1 MLGHLRVLDLTDE
14 RGNLASHILRN
25 LGAEVILVEPPGGS
39 GARLM
44 GPFAGDEPGAEGS
57 LQFWAH
63 NRGKK
68 SIVIDLDSEAGQEQ
82 LRALAAGADVL
93 FEVGQPGAM
102 AARGL
107 GPDDLAVVNPALVY
121 TSISAFGA
129 SGPRAN
135 WAASDLTVLASAGP
149 LSLTGDRDR
158 PPVRFG
164 PAPQGW
170 YHAAIEAAGA
180 ALVALHERQHRSGL
194 GQHVDVSAQQAAN
207 QVAASQML
215 SHHLNAVPTQRIA
228 GGAFFGGLDIQL
240 MWPCKDGHASVT
252 FLFGTAIA
260 PFTQNLMSWVHEQGF
275 CDEATRDKD
284 WVEYAMMLID
294 GREPIEE
301 YDRVKHVLADFF
313 ATKTKDELLSA
324 AIEKRLLITPVTTMA
339 DVVASAQLEAR
350 DYWQT
355 VDQGDFGPVRH
366 PGAFAK
372 LSATPLESLPAA
384 PVLGEHTDEIL
395 ETIRT
400 APRRVE
406 VPISKPIASTKPP
419 LAGLKVL
426 DFMWVMAGPAA
437 SRVLAD
443 YGADV
448 IRVES
453 VNRVETART
462 LQPFLNDEGGVE
474 NSGLYNNL
482 NAGKRCLGLDMT
494 RPEAREIILDLVQQ
508 SDVVLEAFSPK
519 AMRAWGLDYE
529 TLKQFKP
536 DLVMASTCL
545 NGQYGPHSSLAGF
558 GTMAAAISGFFY
570 LAGWPDRAP
579 CGAFGAYT
587 DYVAPRFMLATLL
600 SAIEHHRRTGEG
612 RYIDFSQGEASL
624 QLLAPAL
631 LDYDVNGR
639 IAQRMG
645 NDDER
650 FAPHGVYQATGDDRW
665 VAVAVETDGQ
675 WRSLATLIG
684 CDQLAALTAEERV
697 KRRREL
703 DEVLSGWV
711 VDRAPDAAVAAL
723 QENAIPSYVV
733 QNTIECANDPQLA
746 HRGHFLQLAHASQP
760 GHKTWVEGSRFAL
773 SRTPAVLTDAGPTIG
788 QHTFEVLSETL
799 GYDTDRI
806 ADLAAS
812 ELLE

>member
-1 MLGHLRVLDLTDE
+1 MLGNLRVLDLTDE
-14 RGNLASHILRN
+14 RGQLASHILRC
-25 LGAEVILVEPPGGS
+25 LGAEVILVEPPGGTR
-39 GARLM
+39 ARAM
-44 GPFAGDEPGAEGS
+44 GPFGGDEPGPERS

-68 SIVIDLDSEAGQEQ
+68 SVVIDLETVEGQDE
-82 LRALAAGADVL
+82 LLALAVGADLL
-93 FEVGQPGAM
+93 FELGQPGDM
-102 AARGL
+102 AAKGL
-107 GPDDLAVVNPALVY
+107 GPDDLAEVNPSLVY
-121 TSISAFGA
+121 TSISPFGA
-129 SGPRAN
+129 TGPRAN
-135 WAASDLTVLASAGP
+135 WVASDLTVLAASGP

-170 YHAAIEAAGA
+170 YHASIEAAGA
-180 ALVALHERQHRSGL
+180 ALVALHERQHTSGL

-228 GGAFFGGLDIQL
+228 GGAFFGGIDIQL
-240 MWPCKDGHASVT
+240 MWPCLDGYASVT

-260 PFTQNLMSWVHEQGF
+260 PFTQNLMNWVYEEGY

-284 WVEYAMMLID
+284 WVEYAIMLID

-301 YDRVKHVLADFF
+301 YDRVKSLLADFF

-324 AIEKRLLITPVTTMA
+324 AIERRLLITPVTTVA

-350 DYWQT
+350 HFWET
-355 VDQGDFGPVRH
+355 VEQGQFGPVRH
-366 PGAFAK
+366 PGSLAK
-372 LSATPLESLPAA
+372 LSVTPLENLPAA
-384 PVLGEHTDEIL
+384 PELGEHTDEL
-395 ETIRT
+395 LGATRT
-400 APRRVE
+400 APRRVQIP
-406 VPISKPIASTKPP
+406 VSSPVASTEPP

-426 DFMWVMAGPAA
+426 DLMWVMAGPAA

-443 YGADV
+443 YGAEV

-453 VNRVETART
+453 ARRVETART
-462 LQPFLNDEGGVE
+462 LQPFLADEAGVE

-482 NAGKRCLGLDMT
+482 NAGKRCIALDMS
-494 RPEAREIILDLVQQ
+494 RPEAREIILDLVGW

-519 AMRAWGLDYE
+519 AMRAWGLDYDA
-529 TLKQFKP
+529 LKLAKP

-570 LAGWPDRAP
+570 LTGWPDRAP

-600 SAIEHHRRTGEG
+600 AAIEHRRRTGEG
-612 RYIDFSQGEASL
+612 QYIDFAQGEASL

-639 IAQRMG
+639 IAERMG
-645 NDDER
+645 NDDDR
-650 FAPHGVYQATGDDRW
+650 FAPHGVYRAVGDDQW
-665 VAVAVETDGQ
+665 VAIAVETDDQ
-675 WRSLATLIG
+675 WRSLVTLVG
-684 CDQLAALTAEERV
+684 RDELAALSAGERLA
-697 KRRREL
+697 RRREL
-703 DEVLSGWV
+703 DEILSTWVAERDPEVAVLT
-711 VDRAPDAAVAAL
+711 L
-723 QENAIPSYVV
+723 QEHAVPSYVV
-733 QNTIECANDPQLA
+733 QNTRECANDPQLI
-746 HRGHFLQLAHASQP
+746 HRGHFVELAHGSQP
-760 GHKTWVEGSRFAL
+760 GHKTWVEGSRFTL

-788 QHTFEVLSETL
+788 QHTFEVLHETL

-806 ADLAAS
+806 AELAAA